1 MSDSSRDSVSL
12 DVETIYLGGKVQF
25 FSIFDA
31 SFYVVE
37 TDHDLESFFEKIE
50 DAYENE
56 IWIAFEWVNLLEI
69 VYEGENHCFPHL
81 FFNYFTFYGGSAE
94 SLQ

>member
-56 IWIAFEWVNLLEI
+56 I
-69 VYEGENHCFPHL
+69 
-81 FFNYFTFYGGSAE
+81 
-94 SLQ
+94 